1 MLRSRVPR
9 RNLWVLC
16 PRLLIDHLR
25 PLRSNMRV
33 EACGSMMM
41 QLPEAPAELCDFVR
55 HGCRCPAPACGK
67 GLKLFGRIDVPRF
80 AVSRSRSTGLS
91 RLSRSGNIIRR
102 RHSETLRG
110 ISGDQQVNCAFRRC
124 LIRQSIRWCAEA
136 IASSRDP
143 LNCKTEGPFALSGW

>member
-1 MLRSRVPR
+1 
-9 RNLWVLC
+9 
-16 PRLLIDHLR
+16 
-25 PLRSNMRV
+25 MRV
-33 EACGSMMM
+33 EALRFHDDAAS
-41 QLPEAPAELCDFVR
+41 EAPAELCDFVR

-67 GLKLFGRIDVPRF
+67 GLKLFGPIEVPRF

-91 RLSRSGNIIRR
+91 RLSRSRSIIRR

-124 LIRQSIRWCAEA
+124 LIRQSIRCCAEA

-143 LNCKTEGPFALSGW
+143 LNCKTEGPFALSGVDPSRTPAIAARPARMTNSISLYVMLQLG